1 MTRNMKT
8 HSPENERIKRRYV
21 QHLKEVRGFGDVAI
35 DQFAKAIDRFETY
48 TKFVCFENFHIE
60 QVRGFKQHLYEQTG
74 VRSKAPLSHA
84 TIYGTLNTLKA
95 FFMWLAGRPGFKSR
109 FSYGDWEYFNPSRA
123 TASIAKA
130 HRTPRGPTLDQVRR
144 VLAAMPTGTD
154 VQRRDRALV
163 ALIALTAARVT
174 AVVSLKLRDID
185 IDRRV
190 LVQDARTVRTK
201 FSKTFDSWFFP
212 IGDDI
217 EGIVMDW
224 VRFLT
229 EEKGWT
235 LDDPVF
241 PATKIEVGPSGHF
254 EAAGLAREHWSGT
267 GSIRAVFREA
277 FKQAGVPYFNPHSL
291 RNTIVAFG
299 SQKNLTWQEMQAWA
313 QNLGHKSLT
322 TTFGSYG
329 QVAPHQQGDLV
340 RNAGRARG
348 IQDGDM
354 HQLMAMVS
362 DIHAKAKGSAS

>member
-1 MTRNMKT
+1 MKT
-8 HSPENERIKRRYV
+8 HSPNNERIKRRYI
-21 QHLKEVRGFGDVAI
+21 QYLKEVRGFGDVAT

-48 TKFVCFENFHIE
+48 TRFTDFEKFHVE

-74 VRSKAPLSHA
+74 LRSKALLSHA

-95 FFMWLAGRPGFKSR
+95 FFMWLAGQPGFKSR

-130 HRTPRGPTLDQVRR
+130 HRMPRGPTLDQVRR
-144 VLAAMPTGTD
+144 VLAAMPKTTD
-154 VQRRDRALV
+154 VQRRDRALF
-163 ALIALTAARVT
+163 ALIALTGVRVT
-174 AVVSLKLRDID
+174 AVVSLKLRNID

-190 LVQDARTVRTK
+190 LVQDARTVKTK

-212 IGDDI
+212 LGDDI
-217 EGIVMDW
+217 ESIIAEW

-229 EEKGWT
+229 EEKQWK
-235 LDDPVF
+235 LDDPLF
-241 PATKIEVGPSGHF
+241 PATKIEVGASGHF
-254 EAAGLAREHWSGT
+254 EASGLAREHWSCT
-267 GSIRAVFREA
+267 GSIRTVFRQA
-277 FKQAGVPYFNPHSL
+277 FKRAGMPYFNPHSL

-299 SQKNLTWQEMQAWA
+299 SEKDLTWQEMQAWA

-340 RNAGRARG
+340 RNVGKERTKG
-348 IQDGDM
+348 DGEM
-354 HQLMAMVS
+354 QKLMTMVS
-362 DIHAKAKGSAS
+362 EIHAKQSRGAANGS